1 MAIVS
6 LFVVLCTFFALKFA
20 KNANL
25 EINILKNANIGGNCL
40 VEQNK
45 KLTFT
50 TKLGWY
56 S

>member
-25 EINILKNANIGGNCL
+25 KINFYKKYHDLK
-40 VEQNK
+40 K
-45 KLTFT
+45 KF
-50 TKLGWY
+50 G
-56 S
+56 